1 MAKNGLLIV
10 DLMVKK
16 VVNRVKLINNLWVKI
31 VD

>member
-1 MAKNGLLIV
+1 MAKNGLSIV

-16 VVNRVKLINNLWVKI
+16 NCKLVNNLWVKI

>member
-16 VVNRVKLINNLWVKI
+16 NCKLANNLWVKI